1 MIFTIDCFCFQLSIE
16 IDFEN
21 LFQKGISFV
30 CEPFFRSLLMNIF
43 HRKIKCVQ
51 DESRIQIPLNKG
63 RLMMGSVD
71 ETKKLESGQVFIQYS
86 LEPSHLMKNL
96 RTVLGKVVVMKSNSF
111 HPEDLKV
118 YEAVDIPC
126 LGHMVDCIVFSQHG
140 QKPHQCDSNGDGY
153 FVCWDERLHSIKN
166 ETQENYSRLEKS
178 YLNHNMTVQ
187 DIIEFLANYIQI
199 DNLDAIAN
207 SYLVMADLET
217 YGIFSSSCI
226 ELANMYSEAVNFLKF
241 GNIPSFQKYRSLEK
255 YPYFMRK
262 GGTPR
267 FIFSKVLGKLHSR
280 CRLFHP
286 KAYFQNSFARTDEYE
301 LTFEPLSESDIQ
313 HAISQRNKYNTNFLQ
328 IMNVYGIETENEAFT
343 GLIKSLQSRS
353 CFQNEGHQV
362 ESTGCAQIALLFER
376 TRKEFFEE
384 FGGINNIS
392 VLTSMLILRKALA
405 WYKVTFEEK
414 DSQTNQ
420 ILSFPWTVGDILC
433 QMTLK
438 GLRDDAFEKI
448 DRSLETKIRFYES
461 DRKQTSIFLQHLRQ
475 TVQTNIPHDIPLKW
489 ITCHEHG
496 IILPKCFIEF
506 LEIKNEDLG
515 KCISCL
521 ENIEDISFK
530 ADFPREAPFS
540 IQVKN
545 NKSLE
550 GFMTLVT
557 DEKIIEMSRNM
568 NKFLCQYPSLRHI
581 AQYILENLLEQ
592 VDAVKPND
600 VVIAWMIPIMLL
612 QESSKESVD
621 IHNLRPSTI
630 SYLLLCCCKNARYF
644 IQKLLISRELPII
657 SLQWLAK
664 NRETILQMCLNIYM
678 EIALCLNVDCHTEGG
693 DTCPLSETFFLPV
706 ESWGTNVY
714 ARTYASSKL
723 TEISG
728 ADIYSSC
735 VSISDIDG
743 IQFKAIGT
751 DSEIVQLYE
760 ILHVLA
766 VKSKTLQSSRNG
778 RLSVGENISI
788 LFEGAA
794 DDHEFIQFEMYQGPC
809 QKGHENIDKH
819 IPRLLHFTP
828 DASRDRDTFQRMF
841 LSQWQNVRN
850 KYSTILHG
858 DLSIVLA
865 FGNFYMFDVKEPSL
879 LISELKEY
887 MGSFPERLDA
897 FFANKFRYR
906 SRVEYS
912 FSFLPMNS
920 HLEKFENLLL
930 AHFLKTKTE
939 KIVKVRVSDYGM
951 CDLDYHQNVLQFHLP
966 EIRWFV
972 GQIIRKPDR
981 SRRNKVS
988 VRCKMQSYRNLNRN
1002 RIKSIEGNEDI
1013 MDEISSGK
1021 LFHRNITTGM
1031 YIVKSEKIQ
1040 YIREKETEIYSNR
1053 SLRIENKVW
1062 RSLQIEMSKI
1072 SEYEVGPY
1080 STNCTK
1086 LPERT
1091 EIAIIPPIPDTKA
1104 TDDEIK
1110 NYVDDLWDIVLYFG
1124 NVIDNF

>member
-71 ETKKLESGQVFIQYS
+71 ETIKLESGQVFIQYS

-140 QKPHQCDSNGDGY
+140 QKPHQCDSDGDGY

-166 ETQENYSRLEKS
+166 ETQENYSKLEKH
-178 YLNHNMTVQ
+178 YLNHDITVQ

-255 YPYFMRK
+255 YPYFMTK
-262 GGTPR
+262 SGTPQ

-280 CRLFHP
+280 CQLFHQ
-286 KAYFQNSFARTDEYE
+286 KAYFQNSFASTDEYE

-313 HAISQRNKYNTNFLQ
+313 HAISQRNKYNKNFLQ
-328 IMNVYGIETENEAFT
+328 IMNVHGIKTENEAFT
-343 GLIKSLQSRS
+343 GLSKSLKSRS
-353 CFQNEGHQV
+353 FFQKEGHQV
-362 ESTGCAQIALLFER
+362 ESTVCAQIALLFEM

-384 FGGINNIS
+384 FGGISNIS

-414 DSQTNQ
+414 ECQTNQ
-420 ILSFPWTVGDILC
+420 ILSFPWTVGDIFC
-433 QMTLK
+433 QMKLK
-438 GLRDDAFEKI
+438 GMRDDAFEKI
-448 DRSLETKIRFYES
+448 DRSLEAKIRFYES
-461 DRKQTSIFLQHLRQ
+461 DRNQTSIFLQHLRQ
-475 TVQTNIPHDIPLKW
+475 TVQTNIPRDIHLKW
-489 ITCHEHG
+489 ITCPEHG
-496 IILPKCFIEF
+496 IILPKCFNEF

-521 ENIEDISFK
+521 ENVEDISFK

-540 IQVKN
+540 IKVKN

-557 DEKIIEMSRNM
+557 DEKIIEISRKM
-568 NKFLCQYPSLRHI
+568 NKFLCQYPSLRYI
-581 AQYILENLLEQ
+581 AQFVLQKLLEQ

-612 QESSKESVD
+612 QESSKESVE

-630 SYLLLCCCKNARYF
+630 SYLLLCCFKKARYF
-644 IQKLLISRELPII
+644 IKNLSISRELPII
-657 SLQWLAK
+657 SLAWLAK
-664 NRETILQMCLNIYM
+664 NRENILQMCLNIYM
-678 EIALCLNVDCHTEGG
+678 EIALCLNVDCDVERG
-693 DTCPLSETFFLPV
+693 DKFPSSKTFFLPV
-706 ESWGTNVY
+706 ESWGTNAY

-735 VSISDIDG
+735 VSISDIEG

-778 RLSVGENISI
+778 FLSVGENISI

-794 DDHEFIQFEMYQGPC
+794 DDNEFIQFEMYQGPC
-809 QKGHENIDKH
+809 QKSHENIKKY
-819 IPRLLHFTP
+819 IPRLMYFNS
-828 DASRDRDTFQRMF
+828 DASRDRDTFQSMF

-850 KYSTILHG
+850 EYSPILHG
-858 DLSIVLA
+858 DLCIVLG
-865 FGNFYMFDVKEPSL
+865 FGNFYMVDVKEPS
-879 LISELKEY
+879 ISISTLKEY
-887 MGSFPERLDA
+887 MGSFPKRLDDFLA
-897 FFANKFRYR
+897 DKFRYK

-920 HLEKFENLLL
+920 HFEKFES
-930 AHFLKTKTE
+930 FLSAYFFLTKTE
-939 KIVKVRVSDYGM
+939 KIVKVRVHDYGM
-951 CDLDYHQNVLQFHLP
+951 CDLDDHQNFIQLHLP
-966 EIRWFV
+966 EIKWFV
-972 GQIIRKPDR
+972 GQIIRKPEHARRKR
-981 SRRNKVS
+981 SS

-1002 RIKSIEGNEDI
+1002 RIKSIEGHEDM

-1021 LFHRNITTGM
+1021 LFNKIFTPET
-1031 YIVKSEKIQ
+1031 YIVESNKIR
-1040 YIREKETEIYSNR
+1040 YIREKETKIYSNR
-1053 SLRIENKVW
+1053 SLKIEKKVW
-1062 RSLQIEMSKI
+1062 QSLQIEISKI
-1072 SEYEVGPY
+1072 SEYEVSPY
-1080 STNCTK
+1080 TTRCTK

-1104 TDDEIK
+1104 TDYEIK
-1110 NYVDDLWDIVLYFG
+1110 NYVDDLWEIALYFG
-1124 NVIDNF
+1124 NVNDSF